1 MAIRSLPRRRSHDV
15 LHVGTVVAGSLAAG
29 FAAAVILPFLPVGT
43 VDVNFSTAMVLFG
56 FALGWALLAVLST
69 RFTDQPQRWAVA
81 PAIFMALSGVLV
93 LVAPDSVVDALGWVW
108 PPALVVLVVWVWT
121 RARRE
126 LHSRTRAWLL
136 NPVLV
141 ILVLLALGG
150 GYETI
155 SQSIAPAVAMRGQ
168 LVDVGPYRLHLEC
181 TGSRGPTVILEP
193 GGGGSA
199 ASMGLIA
206 PAVARDSRVCV
217 YDRAGR
223 GWSDPAAS
231 PPDGAQIATD
241 LHTLLTRAHVPGPY
255 VLAGHSFGGLYVR
268 TYAAK
273 YPEEVAGLVL
283 VDSTAAHE
291 HPRVRAEGRFLQ
303 RLEARV
309 LVGRDDLS
317 AGARSA
323 DRRHRLLVPAAEVP
337 GRCTGHRRHREGDG
351 RLPRRVRRRESVRG
365 RGRAA
370 PQPRREATDRPDR
383 HPRQLPGMDGRLRT
397 RWSRCRPTA
406 SIASYQGQPTPPSWT
421 TRTTPPRSPGRSTTS
436 SSRCGPGHRS
446 AAPDTG
452 LASGPAR
459 HRGASSNSR
468 GYSQGATQLRT
479 PSGARWSPSV
489 RIW

>member
-1 MAIRSLPRRRSHDV
+1 MRLRSKTAPTSGDQVAPVVPRPRRSH
-15 LHVGTVVAGSLAAG
+15 VGGVVAGSLAAG

-43 VDVNFSTAMVLFG
+43 VDEDFSTAMVLIG
-56 FALGWALLAVLST
+56 FALGWALMAVLST

-81 PAIFMALSGVLV
+81 PAIFMVLSGTLV
-93 LVAPDSVVDALGWVW
+93 LLAPDAMVDALGWVW
-108 PPALVVLVVWVWT
+108 PPALLVLVVWVWT

-126 LHSRTRAWLL
+126 LHSRTRVWLL

-141 ILVLLALGG
+141 ILVLFALGG

-155 SQSIAPAVAMRGQ
+155 SQATEPAVDIRGQ

-206 PAVARDSRVCV
+206 PSVARDNRVCV

-241 LHTLLTRAHVPGPY
+241 LHKLLDRAHVPGPY

-283 VDSTAAHE
+283 VDSTAAKSTPVSPQEASSYSVLKHLSSL
-291 HPRVRAEGRFLQ
+291 VATTS
-303 RLEARV
+303 RLG
-309 LVGRDDLS
+309 VGRLIADTGFSDLPPRYRDDARTTAATGKEMGGFLDEFGVANRS
-317 AGARSA
+317 EAEAGELRSLGAKPLIVLTA
-323 DRRHRLLVPAAEVP
+323 DRENSKGWMAAQNEMATLSTNSLHRVVSGATHASFVESPDHAAAVT
-337 GRCTGHRRHREGDG
+337 RAIHD
-351 RLPRRVRRRESVRG
+351 VVVSVRTG
-365 RGRAA
+365 E
-370 PQPRREATDRPDR
+370 P
-383 HPRQLPGMDGRLRT
+383 LK
-397 RWSRCRPTA
+397 
-406 SIASYQGQPTPPSWT
+406 
-421 TRTTPPRSPGRSTTS
+421 
-436 SSRCGPGHRS
+436 GP
-446 AAPDTG
+446 
-452 LASGPAR
+452 
-459 HRGASSNSR
+459 
-468 GYSQGATQLRT
+468 
-479 PSGARWSPSV
+479 
-489 RIW
+489 